1 VTLSSSDILKGL
13 WSCQNV
19 TSQSNIPEDFNLKAS
34 LEMYFVRACKCLF
47 DVTVPGWHKL
57 GKEEPNGFSC
67 EAVDCIHFV
76 PECSVQQEDGSTG
89 NLVGRVVL
97 LIQTA
102 VP

>member
-1 VTLSSSDILKGL
+1 
-13 WSCQNV
+13 
-19 TSQSNIPEDFNLKAS
+19 
-34 LEMYFVRACKCLF
+34 MYFVRAGKCLF

-57 GKEEPNGFSC
+57 SKEKPDGFSC

-76 PECSVQQEDGSTG
+76 PKCSVQQEDGGTS

-97 LIQTA
+97 LSQIS